1 MTGSVAERPSAD
13 SGAGGGLTGRIVA
26 LLAAAGHTVAVA
38 ESLTGGLVSAAL
50 TSVPGSSAVV
60 RGGVIAYALDV
71 KSGVLGV
78 DPDLLARVGPVHSEV
93 AEQMAAGVRS
103 LLAATYGVATTGE
116 AGPDSAS
123 GAAVGT
129 VHVAVCGPVGTTVA
143 SIHAPGDRA
152 EVRAAAVSAAL
163 DLLETAVG

>member
-1 MTGSVAERPSAD
+1 M
-13 SGAGGGLTGRIVA
+13 
-26 LLAAAGHTVAVA
+26 
-38 ESLTGGLVSAAL
+38 
-50 TSVPGSSAVV
+50 
-60 RGGVIAYALDV
+60 RGGVIAYALEV

-123 GAAVGT
+123 GAAVGS
-129 VHVAVCGPVGTTVA
+129 VHVAVCGPGGTTVA